1 MKKLLSALFILV
13 NLSAFGQASDWFI
26 TLSSGYSMG
35 GPLRSIKNQM
45 IEQGYDDTYSYDFFG
60 ITGSTKYPRTAK
72 GAYLLVRG
80 GKKMTERK
88 SLYFIAGQVD
98 QGEVWGF
105 KKKANPD
112 PYGYIIG
119 DFPDVRFSLLQFS
132 AGYQFHYTSTRAKL
146 GLGPTIFILRQ
157 SSYGRKVASYAPG
170 LTATARLPLG
180 REKRLVGMELIM
192 DANLGLPM
200 KMKQTFT
207 SSFTPGKVNICSVNL
222 GLAISFR
229 RMIKPT
235 QPPLSTP
242 Q

>member
-1 MKKLLSALFILV
+1 MKKLLTALFILV

-35 GPLRSIKNQM
+35 GPLRSIKHQM
-45 IEQGYDDTYSYDFFG
+45 IEHGYNDTYSYDFFG
-60 ITGSTKYPRTAK
+60 ITGSTKYPRSAK

-80 GKKMTERK
+80 GKKINELK

-105 KKKANPD
+105 KENTNPD
-112 PYGYIIG
+112 PYGFIIG

-132 AGYQFHYTSTRAKL
+132 AGYQFHYTGTRAKL
-146 GLGPTIFILRQ
+146 GLGPTIFILKQ
-157 SSYGRKVASYAPG
+157 SSYGHKVASYAPG

-180 REKRLVGMELIM
+180 KEKRLVGMELIM

-200 KMKQTFT
+200 KMKHSFT
-207 SSFTPGKVNICSVNL
+207 SSFSPGKVNLCSINL
-222 GLAISFR
+222 GLGISFR
-229 RMIKPT
+229 RMAKP
-235 QPPLSTP
+235 PNPSESTP

>member
-1 MKKLLSALFILV
+1 MKKLLTALFILV
-13 NLSAFGQASDWFI
+13 NLSAFGQASDWFVS
-26 TLSSGYSMG
+26 LSSGYSIG
-35 GPLRSIKNQM
+35 GPLKSIKNQM
-45 IEQGYDDTYSYDFFG
+45 VEQGYSDTHSYDFFG

-80 GKKMTERK
+80 GKKITGRR
-88 SLYFIAGQVD
+88 SIYFIAGQVD

-105 KKKANPD
+105 KANPNPD
-112 PYGYIIG
+112 PYGFIIG

-132 AGYQFHYTSTRAKL
+132 AGYQFHYANTRAKL
-146 GLGPTIFILRQ
+146 GLGPTIFILKQ
-157 SSYGRKVASYAPG
+157 SSYGHKLASYAPG

-180 REKRLVGMELIM
+180 KEKRLVGMELIM

-207 SSFTPGKVNICSVNL
+207 SSFSPGKVNLCSLNL

-229 RMIKPT
+229 RTIHPS
-235 QPPLSTP
+235 PPPSSASL
-242 Q
+242 

>member
-1 MKKLLSALFILV
+1 
-13 NLSAFGQASDWFI
+13 
-26 TLSSGYSMG
+26 
-35 GPLRSIKNQM
+35 M
-45 IEQGYDDTYSYDFFG
+45 IAQGYGDTYSYDFFG
-60 ITGSTKYPRTAK
+60 ITGSTKYPRSAK

-105 KKKANPD
+105 KKNTNPD